1 MLQWS
6 RLYRSRL
13 SASISAGWVK
23 CISVESP
30 GSRKTSRPAHLR
42 DHGPEVPG
50 VGPSDA
56 QVLARITRLGE
67 LVAATP
73 WSTMFP
79 PPLTGDDRWIDD
91 IDVVATRLPAL
102 RTFAVELDR
111 GAAGTRLILRL
122 DGHEV
127 VPPWP
132 PREVAWIAA
141 LGRVPPGSVVLT
153 WQTWLTV
160 QRGGERWEHA
170 ALELPGEGTMLC
182 AVWWRQI
189 SSPEHGDP
197 EQVLG
202 FRVPLQLWDEAFA
215 AATASLDR

>member
-1 MLQWS
+1 MVM
-6 RLYRSRL
+6 
-13 SASISAGWVK
+13 ADGEHAPHCV
-23 CISVESP
+23 
-30 GSRKTSRPAHLR
+30 HLR

-50 VGPSDA
+50 VGSSDA

-79 PPLTGDDRWIDD
+79 PPLTGDDRWVDD

-160 QRGGERWEHA
+160 QQGGERWEHA

-182 AVWWRQI
+182 AVWWRQFA
-189 SSPEHGDP
+189 SPQHGDP
-197 EQVLG
+197 VQVLG